1 MAVAHAVVPVVAAL
15 IAVLAAGCGGDEEEA
30 SGAALEGA
38 PWIVVGGLEVP
49 GWEKTAP
56 SALFDGQR
64 ITGSTG
70 CNGYG
75 GPYTVD
81 GSALELGEIAMT
93 LIGCPPPVGAVE
105 REFLAALERVA
116 IRRLDGEELVLA
128 GADDEELLRFAL
140 ASPVGSWQVID
151 SGGLEN
157 LIPGV
162 QLTATFTEDGELRGG
177 AGCNTYRATYTTDG
191 GVIEISPPAATRKFC
206 AAPEGVMEQES
217 RYLQALA
224 SAERFRVDGGVL
236 RLTLADGTPVV
247 AFGRRDR

>member
-56 SALFDGQR
+56 SALFDGAR
-64 ITGSTG
+64 VTGSTG

-93 LIGCPPPVGAVE
+93 LIGCPPPVGDVE

-116 IRRLDGEELVLA
+116 AWRSDGDELVLA
-128 GADDEELLRFAL
+128 DADDEELLRFAV

-177 AGCNTYRATYTTDG
+177 AGCNTYRATYTTEG
-191 GVIEISPPAATRKFC
+191 GAIEISTPAATRKFC
-206 AAPEGVMEQES
+206 AEPDGVMEQES
-217 RYLQALA
+217 RYLQALE
-224 SAERFRVDGGVL
+224 SAERFRLDGGVL
-236 RLTLADGTPVV
+236 RLTRADGTPVV
-247 AFGRRDR
+247 SFGRRDR

>member
-1 MAVAHAVVPVVAAL
+1 V
-15 IAVLAAGCGGDEEEA
+15 AGCGGGDEGK
-30 SGAALEGA
+30 GAGPTLEGV
-38 PWIVVGGLEVP
+38 PWVIVGGIDVP
-49 GWEKTAP
+49 GWEQTPP
-56 SALFDGQR
+56 SALLDGVR

-81 GSALELGEIAMT
+81 GSALDLGEIAMT
-93 LIGCPPPVGAVE
+93 LIGCPPPVGDVE

-116 IRRLDGEELVLA
+116 AWRSDGDELVLA
-128 GADDEELLRFAL
+128 DADDEELLRFAV
-140 ASPVGSWQVID
+140 ASPVGSWQMTD

-177 AGCNTYRATYTTDG
+177 AGCNTYRAAYTTDG
-191 GVIEISPPAATRKFC
+191 GAIEISPPAATKKFC
-206 AAPEGVMEQES
+206 AEPDGVMEQES

-236 RLTLADGTPVV
+236 QLTLADGTPVV
-247 AFGRRDR
+247 SFGRRDR